1 MIRLLCDTLVRSMKL
16 MLRVLLSLL
25 SLLFLSQGIFS
36 VSPAYA
42 TVNEQ
47 ITYQA
52 RLYTSTGAPVPDGTY
67 SIKFSL
73 YTASTGGTPTWT
85 ASGNVASPSGVSV
98 TVTNGGFTV
107 QLGASD
113 QNSLSEVDWS
123 QNALYLGITVGSDS
137 EMSPRRRLTSAPQA
151 LYSADAGL
159 FQGMSASST
168 VFGSDSLFTL
178 NQTSNTAAT
187 GTRTTLEVRSRG
199 TNDSLDYLFRGIN
212 SADAT
217 VFSINRQG
225 AVTTTGALFVNQISA
240 TSTFLGALTVGTS
253 TFDMRPDARFS
264 LGTNGLL
271 VGGAIGTASS
281 VYANAV
287 YSTTAS
293 STDLMVSRN
302 ATTTA
307 LRSLKGL
314 NARLDIS
321 SITETNSLTVAV
333 GPSVMRTE
341 GDRIAIGGNDSTFRL
356 FQVNSP
362 GIATARGT
370 FTMPSATQ
378 LRDIVLAGNM
388 AYSAGTEAG
397 GERLYA
403 ADITDLNN
411 PVWLSSLTI
420 GSGLGKMAIS
430 GSLVYVSDNGL
441 PTGVRV
447 IDVSNPRSMRSLGI
461 IDLSGYVIRQV
472 RAEGSLLYV
481 LLQLSADATGSMRV
495 YDMSNPMVPRLRSTV
510 SLYSYPWDI
519 DVINRHAWVTFYDGT
534 PELVGVDFTDLAS
547 PVTQT
552 LVLPTQGGRVL
563 ALGDTI
569 VVADYTGAGIYLV
582 DAESSTTTTYIGEIN
597 SSAGNTFN
605 SLGVVGRHLFGGDY
619 SALKLISFDLKG
631 MKTDVLSAGS
641 ARVGTLQISGSSAI
655 DNNLSVRGSVM
666 IGSGVSVA
674 GNSSFYGSSTSP
686 LVQITNQH
694 PVTSGTAW
702 GLFTSSLLVGDSQTA
717 TGTNDYV
724 SVMSYNSGQ
733 SRFGLCLDNTNTAG
747 TCQTFAGTSTVYS
760 LLADDAIGANA
771 FDLAERYTI
780 SGSVEPGDLLIFDPD
795 RPLTMKK
802 SPGTPY
808 DRQLAGVVS
817 TRPGFILGVG
827 GGEPVALAGRV
838 PTKVTIAN
846 GAIAIGDLL
855 TSSEQPG
862 VAMKATQP
870 GQIIGRAL
878 EAATSDGVIEV
889 FIQPGY
895 DASALLQSDGSLATL
910 SQSVA
915 VLPEG
920 EASSAAPNR
929 SSMRLLFRGESW
941 NGYERVTDEFRLYS
955 QSTPTSSAFV
965 IENTTSTTLFSLSS
979 AGQLSLTGDLLLGG
993 KLYPSRRG
1001 QSQNETYLFID
1012 RVSGEGDY
1020 LSTNGSGFQSQSGYD
1035 YAERYASPDTL
1046 EAGDLVAVHEEG
1058 RVRVQRTLSSQQ
1070 FAIGIVSVKPGFVA
1084 GRADAG
1090 TYPIALAGRVPT
1102 KVSTMKGAIKP
1113 GDALAPSSIPG
1124 VAVKAVEAGPT
1135 VGVALEAYSGSDVG
1149 QIEVFVNPGW
1159 WGGRVATEKKARGF
1173 AEIEANQSRVRI
1185 KYDSLG
1191 AYPHVTVTPY
1201 GQVEGGWWVD
1211 QVTDRWFD
1219 IVIGRVASQT
1229 VRFSWRA
1236 EGMDEDERLTREQWP
1251 DLRIDPYTGELIPG
1265 QISSDRPED
1274 RLPPPVS
1281 EESGSV
1287 AAPEEDTAPP
1297 VAAPEGS
1304 PESEGTEP
1312 SLPQEP
1318 VEPSSAPASEGQAA
1332 TGSDGQ
1338 ETQVTNAAPETP
1350 VPAPEASTSQEIEP
1364 SNSVADASTGS
1375 TTPSSTE

>member
-1 MIRLLCDTLVRSMKL
+1 MKL
-16 MLRVLLSLL
+16 ALRVFLSFIF
-25 SLLFLSQGIFS
+25 LLFSLQGIFS
-36 VSPAYA
+36 ISPVHAA
-42 TVNEQ
+42 VNEQ

-52 RLYTSTGAPVPDGTY
+52 RLYTSAGAPVSDGTY
-67 SIKFSL
+67 SLKFSL
-73 YTASTGGTPTWT
+73 YDAPIGGAPIWT
-85 ASGNVASPSGVSV
+85 AAGVPAAPSALSV
-98 TVTNGGFTV
+98 TVVNGGFTV
-107 QLGASD
+107 RLGDVTSG
-113 QNSLSEVDWS
+113 QNALSSVDWS
-123 QNALYLGITVGSDS
+123 REALFLGITVGSDS

-151 LYSADAGL
+151 LYSANSQL

-168 VFGSDSLFTL
+168 AYGGSALFTL
-178 NQTSNTAAT
+178 NQTSSDTPT
-187 GTRTTLEVRSRG
+187 GTRTTLEVRSQG
-199 TNDSLDYLFRGIN
+199 ADNSLDYLFRAVNNKG
-212 SADAT
+212 AT
-217 VFSINRQG
+217 VFSVNRQG
-225 AVTTTGALFVNQISA
+225 AVTTTGPLIVYQAGA
-240 TSTFLGALTVGTS
+240 TSTFYGALTIGTTTVAGRLDS
-253 TFDMRPDARFS
+253 RFS
-264 LGTNGLL
+264 LGTNGLF

-287 YSTTAS
+287 YSNVAS
-293 STDLMVSRN
+293 STDLLVTRN

-314 NARLDIS
+314 NARLDID
-321 SITETNSLTVAV
+321 SITETDNQAVAV
-333 GPSVMRTE
+333 NPLIMRTE
-341 GDRIAIGGNDSTFRL
+341 GDRIAIGGNDTTFRL
-356 FQVNSP
+356 FQVTSP

-370 FTMPSATQ
+370 FTMPGATH
-378 LRDIVLAGNM
+378 LKDVVISGNR
-388 AYSAGTEAG
+388 AFAIGSEAG
-397 GERLYA
+397 GERVYS

-411 PVWLSSLTI
+411 PDWLSTLTLGSSLSKVALN
-420 GSGLGKMAIS
+420 GSILYA
-430 GSLVYVSDNGL
+430 SDNGS
-441 PTGVRV
+441 PAGIYVV
-447 IDVSNPRSMRSLGI
+447 DVSNPGSLRLLKT
-461 IDLSGYVIRQV
+461 IDLNGYNVRQIKT
-472 RAEGSLLYV
+472 EGSLLYV
-481 LLQLSADATGSMRV
+481 LLQNIGDSSGSVRV
-495 YDMSNPMVPRLRSTV
+495 YEMTNPQVPRLRSTASV
-510 SLYSYPWDI
+510 YDYPMDM
-519 DVINRHAWVTFYDGT
+519 DVQNRHAWVTFYSGST
-534 PELVGVDFTDLAS
+534 GLMGVDFTNFDS
-547 PVTQT
+547 PSTPKVT
-552 LVLPTQGGRVL
+552 LPTNGNKVL
-563 ALGDTI
+563 VFGDTI
-569 VVADYTGAGIYLV
+569 AVTDYLGSGIYLV
-582 DAESSTTTTYIGEIN
+582 DAQASTNPIYIGKIN
-597 SSAGNTFN
+597 SASNNVFN
-605 SLGVVGRHLFGGDY
+605 SLGIIGQHLFAGDF
-619 SALKLISFDLKG
+619 SGLALVSFDLKG
-631 MKTDVLSAGS
+631 INTDVLNAGN

-655 DNNLSVRGSVM
+655 DNNLSVRGSLAA
-666 IGSGVSVA
+666 GGGVSVV
-674 GNSSFYGSSTSP
+674 GNSSFYGSSTNP
-686 LVQITNQH
+686 LVQIVNQH

-702 GLFTSSLLVGDSQTA
+702 GLFTNSLLVGESRTA

-724 SVMSYNSGQ
+724 SVMSYNSSQ
-733 SRFGLCLDNTNTAG
+733 NRFGLCLDNTSTAG

-780 SGSVEPGDLLIFDPD
+780 SGSVEPGDLLVFDPD

-808 DRQLAGVVS
+808 DRALAGVVS

-838 PTKVTIAN
+838 PTKVTVTN

-855 TSSEQPG
+855 TSSERPG

-895 DASALLQSDGSLATL
+895 DASTLLQSDGTLATL
-910 SQSVA
+910 NQSVA

-920 EASSAAPNR
+920 EASGSAPNR

-941 NGYERVTDEFRLYS
+941 NGSQRVTDEFRLYS
-955 QSTPTSSAFV
+955 QSAPTSSAFV
-965 IENTTSTTLFSLSS
+965 IENTTGTALFSLSS
-979 AGQLSLTGDLLLGG
+979 SGQLALVGDLLVGG

-1046 EAGDLVAVHEEG
+1046 EAGDLVAVHEDG

-1084 GRADAG
+1084 GRADTG

-1135 VGVALEAYSGSDVG
+1135 VGVALESYSGSDVG

-1236 EGMDEDERLTREQWP
+1236 EGMTEDERLTREQWP
-1251 DLRIDPYTGELIPG
+1251 DLRIDPYTGELVPG
-1265 QISSDRPED
+1265 QMSSDRAED
-1274 RLPPPVS
+1274 QVPPPTNTGTTSSPSEGGAASVTDTVSGGTDVEVAPSPQESSGSSGSS
-1281 EESGSV
+1281 EEPSAPTPETQEIV
-1287 AAPEEDTAPP
+1287 VTPTAPEE
-1297 VAAPEGS
+1297 
-1304 PESEGTEP
+1304 
-1312 SLPQEP
+1312 
-1318 VEPSSAPASEGQAA
+1318 SAPV
-1332 TGSDGQ
+1332 Q
-1338 ETQVTNAAPETP
+1338 ET
-1350 VPAPEASTSQEIEP
+1350 STSQEGGSP
-1364 SNSVADASTGS
+1364 SDATEGS
-1375 TTPSSTE
+1375 TESVTTSSTE